1 MPEFSDT
8 QPTYDLEALKRGDPA
23 AFEALVRAESPRLFR
38 FLLRFLED
46 EEDARNVMQEAF
58 LQAFRR
64 IDTFRGDA
72 RLTTWLYGIAL
83 NQARVLL
90 RKNRRYEAMDE
101 ADLDRLQP
109 TFSRGMYA
117 QRHRPWPPDVLA
129 EREDLR
135 RLVREAIDRLPDSY
149 REIILLRDIEELSTE
164 EVARMLNLSEGA
176 VRVRLHRAR
185 QALRALL
192 SPHIEKGDV

>member
-1 MPEFSDT
+1 MRAHVNVEHAGIFGHAAHLRSGSA
-8 QPTYDLEALKRGDPA
+8 EARRSCC
-23 AFEALVRAESPRLFR
+23 FRRVESPRLFR

-58 LQAFRR
+58 LQAFQR

-83 NQARVLL
+83 NQARVLR
-90 RKNRRYEAMDE
+90 RKNRRYETMDK

-109 TFSRGMYA
+109 SFSRGMCA

-149 REIILLRDIEELSTE
+149 REVPAGPPRCPNPRRNSSSTRWLFCARLS
-164 EVARMLNLSEGA
+164 
-176 VRVRLHRAR
+176 
-185 QALRALL
+185 QQ
-192 SPHIEKGDV
+192 K

>member
-8 QPTYDLEALKRGDPA
+8 TPTYELEALKRGDPA

-38 FLLRFLED
+38 FLVRLLGD
-46 EEDARNVMQEAF
+46 EEAAQSVMQEAF
-58 LQAFRR
+58 LQAFQR
-64 IDTFRGDA
+64 INTFRGEA

-90 RKNRRYEAMDE
+90 RKNRRYATMEE

-109 TFSRGMYA
+109 AFSHGMYA
-117 QRHRPWPPDVLA
+117 QRYRPWPPDVLA

-135 RLVREAIDRLPDSY
+135 QLVREAIDRLPDHY
-149 REIILLRDIEELSTE
+149 REVILLRDIEELSTE
-164 EVARMLNLSEGA
+164 EVARLLNLSEGA

-192 SPHIEKGDV
+192 APHVEKEDL